1 MNFLKNIALVVVA
14 IVIAG
19 CTSGGGGSVNF
30 SQTKG
35 ADIIDFGFDTPYIED
50 FGDLAVLT
58 VGFQNVGGKTMCGDT
73 QLFVYN
79 APMTNS
85 DIDPA
90 EPRKWN
96 IISPTGEEVVIEDGI
111 VARLSWTLSDA
122 TFYPPDP
129 QTGQPGMADNYI
141 IILQPPNQDEGM
153 VDIPYTFE
161 TRLCYPYKT
170 TTSSVI
176 RATAQDSYIT
186 ADTKRS
192 LAETQ
197 ASAGPIQI
205 ALKAGQNIRANI
217 GGGTV
222 KIPLVFEV
230 RDVGGGFA
238 TDTGVSC
245 TPLVTKAQIGAL
257 KATVQIDGV
266 AMDCG
271 TGDLYIRNGVGN
283 LYCKGE
289 FKNSNPKSEY
299 HITAQTSYNY
309 YVSRAATIKV
319 SDSKDEGDVDEA

>member
-1 MNFLKNIALVVVA
+1 MKFAKHLVLVMAAMLV
-14 IVIAG
+14 AG

-50 FGDLAVLT
+50 FGDQAVLT
-58 VGFQNVGGKTMCGDT
+58 VGFQNVGGKTMSGDT
-73 QLFVYN
+73 QLFIYN
-79 APMTNS
+79 APMT
-85 DIDPA
+85 DDPA
-90 EPRKWN
+90 TEPKKWN
-96 IISPTGEEVVIEDGI
+96 IVSPTGTEVVKVNGT
-111 VARLSWTLSDA
+111 VSRLVWTLSGA

-129 QTGQPGMADNYI
+129 QTGQPGMANNYI
-141 IILQPPNQDEGM
+141 VILTPPNQDEGM

-170 TTSSVI
+170 TTSSII
-176 RATAQDSYIT
+176 RATAQDSYVT
-186 ADTKRS
+186 SDDTQRS

-205 ALKAGQNIRANI
+205 SLKAGQNIRANI

-222 KIPLVFEV
+222 QIPLVFEV

-238 TDTGVSC
+238 TDTAVSC

-257 KATVQIDGV
+257 KATVYIDGV

-283 LYCKGE
+283 LYCTGS
-289 FKNSNPKSEY
+289 FTNSNPKSEY

-319 SDSKDEGDVDEA
+319 SDSKDMGDVDAA